1 MPVWSLTRTAER
13 LMGQAPRVKWYLHYD
28 LPRAWGATRCRR
40 EMESSFYYCH
50 FYISLRHKEGKP
62 KPALEEIK
70 RQEKG

>member
-1 MPVWSLTRTAER
+1 
-13 LMGQAPRVKWYLHYD
+13 
-28 LPRAWGATRCRR
+28 
-40 EMESSFYYCH
+40 MESSFYYCH